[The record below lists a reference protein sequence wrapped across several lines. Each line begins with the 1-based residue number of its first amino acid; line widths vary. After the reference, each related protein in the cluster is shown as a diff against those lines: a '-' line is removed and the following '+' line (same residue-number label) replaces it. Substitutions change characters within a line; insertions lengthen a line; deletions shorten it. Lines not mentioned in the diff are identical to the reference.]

1 MVRLRTARVKATRWR
16 SPFESVSLARSRVRY
31 PSPSCS
37 SLWMGSAISLVM
49 ESHIGRIS
57 GGSHGATPG
66 SHLRSSS
73 SDRAVT
79 WARLRPSMV
88 DARAFS
94 DSRVPWQ
101 SGHTDSHRNF
111 ATRAMP
117 FSSFAFASAFLT
129 VFTAL

>member
-1 MVRLRTARVKATRWR
+1 
-16 SPFESVSLARSRVRY
+16 
-31 PSPSCS
+31 
-37 SLWMGSAISLVM
+37 MGSVVSLVM

-57 GGSHGATPG
+57 AGSHGATVG
-66 SHLRSSS
+66 IQSRSSS
-73 SDRAVT
+73 SDKAVT

-88 DARAFS
+88 DVRAFA

-101 SGHTDSHRNF
+101 SGHTDSQRNF